1 MISGNRWGKAINLLL
16 PKGAETTTIVGL
28 HNPAPL
34 FETTVDV
41 LQLIVT
47 ILAQGSGGIT
57 RLMPVNRCNQ

>member
-16 PKGAETTTIVGL
+16 PRGAETTTIVRAPQ
-28 HNPAPL
+28 PAPL

-47 ILAQGSGGIT
+47 ILAQGSGATTGQLI
-57 RLMPVNRCNQ
+57 